1 MRNTLTCLC
10 LALSMALASAPSA
23 LAQAAAPD
31 VGEVASLRRQANNP
45 AEKKALV
52 ASLLALTDAE
62 AKRFWPVYDSYQ
74 RKLEANNRRW
84 ARAVQDVVAT
94 DKPISDPYARNLVKE
109 LAEIEDA
116 ETRARKALYTSAVKA
131 LPGRKAVRY
140 VQIESKLQTGY
151 QYEVASALPLVK

>member
-1 MRNTLTCLC
+1 MRKTLNCLW
-10 LALSMALASAPSA
+10 LAISMALASAPA
-23 LAQAAAPD
+23 VLAQSVTPD
-31 VGEVASLRRQANNP
+31 VGEVASLRRQANN
-45 AEKKALV
+45 ATEKKALV
-52 ASLLALTDAE
+52 AALLAVTDAE
-62 AKRFWPVYDSYQ
+62 AKRFWPIYESYQ
-74 RKLEANNRRW
+74 RKLEATNRRW

-94 DKPISDPYARNLVKE
+94 DKPISDAYARNLVKE

-151 QYEVASALPLVK
+151 LYEVASALPLVK